1 MISLLV
7 AMDKNNV
14 IGKDNDL
21 PWYLPRDLK
30 FFKELT
36 IERNVIMGRKTYDS
50 IGKPLPNRRNI
61 VITSK
66 DIEFPEGVEVVDSL
80 EGIYELNEKHPEEEW
95 FVIGGGEIF
104 RQILAKSDRLYITKI
119 EESFDGDTFFP
130 PFDEDEWHLT
140 SNVQGERDENNPYE
154 YYFLQY
160 DRKQS

>member
-7 AMDKNNV
+7 AMDKDNV
-14 IGKDNDL
+14 IGKNNDL
-21 PWYLPRDLK
+21 PWYLPKDLR

-36 IERNVIMGRKTYDS
+36 TDKNVIMGRKTFDS

-66 DIEFPEGVEVVDSL
+66 DMDFPEGVETVDSL
-80 EGIYELNEKHPEEEW
+80 QGVYDLDARHPDKEW

-104 RQILAKSDRLYITKI
+104 KQILPKADRMYITRI

-130 PFDEDEWHLT
+130 TFDEDEWTLT
-140 SNVQGERDENNPYE
+140 SKVEGERDERNPYE

-160 DRKQS
+160 DRK